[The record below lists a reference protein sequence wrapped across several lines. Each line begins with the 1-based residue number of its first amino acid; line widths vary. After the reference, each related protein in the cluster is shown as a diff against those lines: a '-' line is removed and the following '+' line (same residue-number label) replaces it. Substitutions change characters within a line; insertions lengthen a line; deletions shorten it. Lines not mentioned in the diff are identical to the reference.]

1 MTKKTSLREQ
11 QLAASRT
18 NNKDKNKI
26 LPFEKKYIILLHAL
40 LHSSKE
46 QRLAILRTADRK
58 LIKYICECALNIL
71 KGVIVLKT
79 SEFKRLKRYRKI
91 LRQLATTDT
100 NQQLKNLWKNK
111 KRIIIQE
118 GGGFLPLI
126 LGPLISG
133 LLSIF

>member
-1 MTKKTSLREQ
+1 MAKKTSLLKRRLTTISENQ
-11 QLAASRT
+11 KTR
-18 NNKDKNKI
+18 NKN

-46 QRLAILRTADRK
+46 QRLAILRNADKK

-71 KGVIVLKT
+71 KGVITLK
-79 SEFKRLKRYRKI
+79 SLEFEKLKRYKKI
-91 LRQLATTDT
+91 LRQLTETNTTS
-100 NQQLKNLWKNK
+100 KSGWKNK
-111 KRIIIQE
+111 KRIIIQR
-118 GGGFLPLI
+118 GSGFLPLI